1 MITALSNRSVFRRSK
16 SIVVIILVGFILS
29 ASCAHSQRS
38 ILDDYIIQA
47 IGQSPEIH
55 QSNLELQKAGISRDF
70 AANYRLPTV
79 GFQLGYQTAHGGR
92 NIDLPIGDMLNGVYS
107 TLNQITGTPSFPML
121 ENQRI
126 NFLPSNFYDAKIQTT
141 IPIYNPEVRHNIDLS
156 ENKIVAANLDIRIR
170 KRDLAFRVKSAY
182 FDYLMAI
189 EAVKIYRQ
197 ALSLAQESR
206 RVNERLLKNG
216 KGLPA
221 YVIRSDAEIESISA
235 DISGAEMR
243 VQNSASMFNYLL
255 NRPENSP
262 IDTMFDAKVALEAG
276 RLLATLPPDISRRE
290 EIKNL
295 QNASVLYKNV
305 IKIHKSAAL
314 PRLNGIINV
323 GSQAEN
329 WQFDSQSRYFLLGL
343 QLEVPIFSAFKV
355 RQKTAI
361 AQLELGQNES
371 RTEYASR
378 GLSLAA
384 GVAINN
390 LRSALE
396 SLDAS
401 QKQLEAASTYRRL
414 IEKGY
419 AEGVSTFIET
429 IDARNQWTT
438 AQLAQKIRLYKV
450 LQAVAAVER
459 ETASYNIDQ

>member
-1 MITALSNRSVFRRSK
+1 M
-16 SIVVIILVGFILS
+16 
-29 ASCAHSQRS
+29 
-38 ILDDYIIQA
+38 QA
-47 IGQSPEIH
+47 ACWQ
-55 QSNLELQKAGISRDF
+55 Q
-70 AANYRLPTV
+70 
-79 GFQLGYQTAHGGR
+79 
-92 NIDLPIGDMLNGVYS
+92 
-107 TLNQITGTPSFPML
+107 
-121 ENQRI
+121 
-126 NFLPSNFYDAKIQTT
+126 
-141 IPIYNPEVRHNIDLS
+141 
-156 ENKIVAANLDIRIR
+156 
-170 KRDLAFRVKSAY
+170 
-182 FDYLMAI
+182 
-189 EAVKIYRQ
+189 
-197 ALSLAQESR
+197 
-206 RVNERLLKNG
+206 
-216 KGLPA
+216 
-221 YVIRSDAEIESISA
+221 
-235 DISGAEMR
+235 
-243 VQNSASMFNYLL
+243 
-255 NRPENSP
+255 
-262 IDTMFDAKVALEAG
+262 
-276 RLLATLPPDISRRE
+276 LPPDISRRE